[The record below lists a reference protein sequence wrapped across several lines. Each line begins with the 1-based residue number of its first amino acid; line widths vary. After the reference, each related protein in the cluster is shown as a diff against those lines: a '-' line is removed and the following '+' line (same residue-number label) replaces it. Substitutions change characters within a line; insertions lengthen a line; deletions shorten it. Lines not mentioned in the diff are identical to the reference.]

1 MKPVLHDVIV
11 VGAGP
16 AGLIAAREA
25 SGQGSQVA
33 IFEEHEVVG
42 LPDHCAG
49 ILSVTGLRTLGL
61 SPSTDVIQNH
71 VGGARIH
78 SPAGETI
85 EIQRGHREAL
95 IVDRRR
101 FDAWLAERA
110 VSRGAELTTGLRVRE
125 MTPNPSGEIEVRMA
139 DDTRRT
145 SKVVI
150 DAEGAGCLI
159 ARSAGFPAVK
169 RDVKRPA
176 FQYELRGVDIEDD
189 VVEMFYGRRLAP
201 GFFAWMVPL
210 GDGRARIGLA
220 ATDRAKIR
228 LDAAMKHHPVIS
240 ERVRKSRIER
250 SIGGTVLVGLP
261 LGKTY
266 KRGMMIVGDA
276 AGMTKPTT
284 GGGVVVGGI
293 AARIAGT
300 VAAEAVSETDASA
313 SYLRRYQRLWRSA
326 LMGDL
331 RAMYLAQRFLSSLS
345 DRGLDSLVH
354 EANERGLVD
363 VVKESGD
370 MDRQKQVIHGLLRK
384 PSTILVGLRAVRY
397 MCLF

>member
-1 MKPVLHDVIV
+1 
-11 VGAGP
+11 
-16 AGLIAAREA
+16 
-25 SGQGSQVA
+25 
-33 IFEEHEVVG
+33 
-42 LPDHCAG
+42 
-49 ILSVTGLRTLGL
+49 
-61 SPSTDVIQNH
+61 
-71 VGGARIH
+71 
-78 SPAGETI
+78 
-85 EIQRGHREAL
+85 
-95 IVDRRR
+95 
-101 FDAWLAERA
+101 
-110 VSRGAELTTGLRVRE
+110 
-125 MTPNPSGEIEVRMA
+125 
-139 DDTRRT
+139 
-145 SKVVI
+145 
-150 DAEGAGCLI
+150 
-159 ARSAGFPAVK
+159 
-169 RDVKRPA
+169 
-176 FQYELRGVDIEDD
+176 
-189 VVEMFYGRRLAP
+189 
-201 GFFAWMVPL
+201 MVPL